1 MFCGNN
7 DAAEDA
13 AVIYSFMGCCKA
25 SGVDFRTW
33 LIYFLDHVHDYD
45 NDYTKDLTEILP
57 DYLKAAG
64 KLSPHSIHTNDREI
78 IPENRL

>member
-1 MFCGNN
+1 
-7 DAAEDA
+7 
-13 AVIYSFMGCCKA
+13 MGCCKA